1 LFVSILYYFIFSNL
15 HKFRTPIFYACLG
28 GQAHTL
34 SVMVTELNCKI
45 THTDKLGR
53 TALHCA
59 AFGGY
64 IACIEVLLMK
74 DDYLIHKEDLDQF
87 TAIHIACERGKYD
100 CVKYLLKCGAAVN
113 AFARIEDCTPLS
125 CAHANGHQQVKFKKY
140 EE

>member
-1 LFVSILYYFIFSNL
+1 MHN
-15 HKFRTPIFYACLG
+15 FRTPIFYACLG

-45 THTDKLGR
+45 MHTDKLGR

-74 DDYLIHKEDLDQF
+74 ADCLIHKDDLDQF
-87 TAIHIACERGKYD
+87 TPLHIACER
-100 CVKYLLKCGAAVN
+100 
-113 AFARIEDCTPLS
+113 DCTPLS
-125 CAHANGHQQVKFKKY
+125 CAQANGHQQIANYLLRNGGLFPYQLRNLAALIIQKWWQQHLRLTANK
-140 EE
+140 